1 MELGAWV
8 IICNSTSIT
17 ACLQLGFR
25 TGKKDMFVTHAV
37 NLHAEGGESVKG
49 RAEGK
54 VRNKCKEHKFN
65 TFPLCEQRA
74 ILKKG

>member
-1 MELGAWV
+1 MSYGGCMELGAWV
-8 IICNSTSIT
+8 IIWNSTSFT

-49 RAEGK
+49 KRGELRG
-54 VRNKCKEHKFN
+54 R
-65 TFPLCEQRA
+65 
-74 ILKKG
+74 

>member
-17 ACLQLGFR
+17 TCLQLGFR
-25 TGKKDMFVTHAV
+25 TGKKGMFVTHAV

-49 RAEGK
+49 KRGELRG
-54 VRNKCKEHKFN
+54 R
-65 TFPLCEQRA
+65 
-74 ILKKG
+74 